1 MTFAPALP
9 LSGYAGWTLLKRTM
23 AVQTAAFS
31 ASPEIKSDEVYF
43 RAKIGKIDSAEQLVS
58 DRRLLKVA
66 LGAFGLGDDINN
78 RYFIRKVLEDGTLK
92 ADALANKL
100 ADKSYQKFSAA
111 FGFGN
116 FATPSTKISD
126 FPDKILTAYRSRSFE
141 AAVGQQDGN
150 MRLALNAERELT
162 DLAAK
167 TSSENT
173 KWYTVLGSEPLR
185 RVFETALGL
194 PAAFGALDIDQ
205 QLSVIKSKAKSQLGS
220 DKVADFAA
228 PAEMDKLLRRFLIR
242 SEIGALGSGTSAAQ
256 NALTIL
262 QSIRR

>member
-1 MTFAPALP
+1 MTFTPALP

-23 AVQTAAFS
+23 TTQTAAFA
-31 ASPEIKSDEVYF
+31 ASPVIKSDEAYF
-43 RAKIGKIDSAEQLVS
+43 RAKIGKIDTAEQLVS

-92 ADALANKL
+92 TDALANKL

-116 FATPSTKISD
+116 YATPSTKLSD
-126 FPDKILTAYRSRSFE
+126 FADKIVTAYRSRSFE
-141 AAVGQQDGN
+141 AAVGDQDET
-150 MRLALNAERELT
+150 MRLALNAERELAE
-162 DLAAK
+162 LATK
-167 TSSENT
+167 SGSENT

-185 RVFETALGL
+185 TVFETALGL
-194 PAAFGALDIDQ
+194 PSAFGALDIDQ
-205 QLSVIKSKAKSQLGS
+205 QLSMIKSKARSQLGS
-220 DKVADFAA
+220 DSLSQYSDAA
-228 PAEMDKLLRRFLIR
+228 SMDKLVRRFLVR
-242 SEIGALGSGTSAAQ
+242 SEVNTLGTGASSAQ